1 MCKDVYIYTL
11 ATVTVYIY
19 TVTVAR
25 PYIILLILRSHL
37 FFSLFSMHN
46 KLLNN
51 FSSPHLHFPQMLT
64 NTPTQTNQHRDTQT
78 HPQINKHT
86 QLNQKRDRSVLDRND
101 RCLISACGTIAA

>member
-1 MCKDVYIYTL
+1 MCKDVYIYIL

-25 PYIILLILRSHL
+25 PYIILLISLSHL

-51 FSSPHLHFPQMLT
+51 FSTPHLLFPQMLT
-64 NTPTQTNQHRDTQT
+64 NTLTHKHTHTDKSTQRYTNTHTNKQT
-78 HPQINKHT
+78 HTDKPKKRQIG
-86 QLNQKRDRSVLDRND
+86 
-101 RCLISACGTIAA
+101 A